1 MAKKSAGESRS
12 LEGRVALISG
22 VAKTNSIGF
31 ATAEVFGEKGARL
44 GIVDISEKVHE
55 CAALLRGKGLEVV
68 SATAD
73 LTKAA
78 QVRSAVDLIIKDYDR
93 IDILVNNAGMAVY
106 GIDEV
111 FKEVVDLTDE
121 EWDFSIGINLKTQF
135 NCTRAVLPGM
145 IDKGYG
151 KIVNISSVTGQLVAN
166 PGEGGYGAAKAGVV
180 GLTRTLALEVA
191 KKGITVNAI
200 APGWVDTGSTT
211 EEERVAGLNTA
222 MGRPGAPRE
231 VAQLAA
237 FLASDESAYITGQV
251 VVIDGG
257 NTIQE
262 YKGPS
267 ELYY

>member
-1 MAKKSAGESRS
+1 MDNTDAGSGRC
-12 LEGRVALISG
+12 LEGRVAFISG

-55 CAALLRGKGLEVV
+55 CAALLRGRGVEVV

-73 LTKAA
+73 LTKAV
-78 QVRSAVDLIIKDYDR
+78 QVRDAVNLIIQEYDR

-111 FKEVVDLTDE
+111 FKEIADLTEE

-135 NCTRAVLPGM
+135 NCIRLVLPTM

-151 KIVNISSVTGQLVAN
+151 RIVNISSVTGPIVAN
-166 PGEGGYGAAKAGVV
+166 PGEGGYSAAKAGVV
-180 GLTRTLALEVA
+180 GLTRTLAIEVA

-222 MGRPGAPRE
+222 MGRPGTPRE
-231 VAQLAA
+231 IAQLAA
-237 FLASDESAYITGQV
+237 FLASDESSYITGQLI
-251 VVIDGG
+251 VIDGG

-267 ELYY
+267 DLYY